1 VVRVAIPVRNRR
13 LESDHGEVTVNQVK
27 AANVKKHKCPK
38 CGCKEVRRSQ
48 MRGLWE
54 RGVLRALGVRAYRC
68 DGCDHRYYDFKAI
81 EVKSGKLEA

>member
-1 VVRVAIPVRNRR
+1 MVRVTIPGRNRR
-13 LESDHGEVTVNQVK
+13 LESDHGEVTVNEVK

-38 CGCKEVRRSQ
+38 CGSKEVRRSQ

-68 DGCDHRYYDFKAI
+68 DGCDHRYYEFKGI
-81 EVKSGKLEA
+81 EVN